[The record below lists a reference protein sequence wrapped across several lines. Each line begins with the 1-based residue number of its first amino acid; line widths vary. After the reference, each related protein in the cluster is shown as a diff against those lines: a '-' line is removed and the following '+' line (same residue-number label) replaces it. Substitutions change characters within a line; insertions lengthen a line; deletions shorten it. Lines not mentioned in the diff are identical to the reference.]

1 VAAAPVKEYNEK
13 WVNDVMDRLWEYIF
27 SDPELRGYLGV

>member
-1 VAAAPVKEYNEK
+1 
-13 WVNDVMDRLWEYIF
+13 VNDVVDRLWEYIF